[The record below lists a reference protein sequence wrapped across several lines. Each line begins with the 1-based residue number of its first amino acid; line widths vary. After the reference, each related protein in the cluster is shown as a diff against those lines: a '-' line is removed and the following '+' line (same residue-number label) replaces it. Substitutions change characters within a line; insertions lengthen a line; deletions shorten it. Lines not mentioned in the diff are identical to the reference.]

1 MVEIEGRHVMR
12 MIARFVMLAGMI
24 FLAVATLAAD
34 EPEPTIRAG
43 GSTTLLPIM
52 ANCSSEFME
61 KFQTWDRV
69 DASLPKKNTT
79 VFVTGGGSGFGVK
92 SLASGVIDIGMV
104 SRELKDQEKKMIGD
118 HQSHLVGKDAVAI
131 AVNSRNPLAGRKK
144 SFTPGELAAIFS
156 GEVKTYQELDR
167 SLPAKPI
174 VLLTRDAGAG
184 STEIFQEKIMG
195 EKKLSPRALQ
205 LPSQGALLEKLRNN
219 NNALAYISSGLA
231 THSKMLKAFALES
244 VDPTDTNVTNGTYK
258 LARPLLMVVKAPP
271 SPSVRHFVDYALT
284 SCQSLVAA
292 HGYIPA
298 RSAN

>member
-1 MVEIEGRHVMR
+1 MKRIQRLLL
-12 MIARFVMLAGMI
+12 LAGVV
-24 FLAVATLAAD
+24 FLAAAAHAAD
-34 EPEPTIRAG
+34 EPDPTVRTG
-43 GSTTLLPIM
+43 GSTTLLPVM

-69 DASLPKKNTT
+69 DASLPKKSTT

-104 SRELKDQEKKMIGD
+104 SRDLKDQEKKTIGD
-118 HQSHLVGKDAVAI
+118 HQTHLVGKDAVAI

-144 SFTPGELAAIFS
+144 NFTPAELAGIFS
-156 GEVKTYQELDR
+156 GEVKTYQDIDR

-195 EKKLSPRALQ
+195 ERKLSPKALQ
-205 LPSQGALLEKLRNN
+205 LPSQGALLEKLHSN
-219 NNALAYISSGLA
+219 NNAIAYISAGLA
-231 THSKMLKAFALES
+231 THSKTLKAFALET
-244 VDPTDTNVTNGTYK
+244 VEPTDANVTSGAYL
-258 LARPLLMVVKAPP
+258 LARPLLMVVKTPP
-271 SPSVRHFVDYALT
+271 SPAVRHFVDYALN
-284 SCQSLVAA
+284 SCQKLVAA
-292 HGYIPA
+292 HGYIPV